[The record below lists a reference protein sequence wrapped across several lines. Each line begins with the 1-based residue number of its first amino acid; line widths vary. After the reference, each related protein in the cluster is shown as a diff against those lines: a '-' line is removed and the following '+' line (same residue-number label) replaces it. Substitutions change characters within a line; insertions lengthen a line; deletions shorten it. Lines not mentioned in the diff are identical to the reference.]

1 MQKGNINH
9 NLLSLHACVI
19 KNLQYSEQGVA
30 IEIGRRRSGKFEICC
45 LAPLDESACGEVVY
59 QLLGRCDR
67 LRAVAG
73 ADRYNPCKEQR
84 ADNVLMGDVGHGVE

>member
-1 MQKGNINH
+1 MQKGNINR

-30 IEIGRRRSGKFEICC
+30 IEIRRQRSSKFEICC
-45 LAPLDESACGEVVY
+45 FAPLDESACGKVVC

-73 ADRYNPCKEQR
+73 ADCCNPCEEQR